1 MPSRLPSSTTIC
13 SMPSCHL
20 PARASRSALARSRA
34 HIISSAQ
41 PSSAVDAFEPPPGVV
56 EIGMPRSAAA
66 LSSRLAA
73 RAPVSTMNL
82 RLGSFSIS
90 ARGKAVRSRSRP
102 RIWNGASFCAAS
114 STDLKASWNTVIS
127 TPRFFSRSQS
137 AMRMATF

>member
-1 MPSRLPSSTTIC
+1 
-13 SMPSCHL
+13 
-20 PARASRSALARSRA
+20 
-34 HIISSAQ
+34 
-41 PSSAVDAFEPPPGVV
+41 
-56 EIGMPRSAAA
+56 MPRSAAA

-82 RLGSFSIS
+82 RFGSFSIS

-102 RIWNGASFCAAS
+102 RISNGASFCAAS